1 MMEASRLPVAKSWK
15 LFIGGQFPRSES
27 GRTDAVRDARE
38 RTLGHLARASVK
50 DLRDAVA
57 AARRAQG
64 SWSRRTAY
72 NRGQILYRLAE
83 MVEGKTAE
91 FADALRTTSALTPKQ
106 AAAEV
111 GAAVDRLIAFAGWTD
126 KYATLLGGH
135 APVAGPYYVFT
146 VPEPSGVVGVLAPEE
161 PALLGLIS
169 LIAPPLCAGNAVV
182 ALGSRAHPLATVLLA
197 EACATADVPHGV
209 VNLLTGR
216 RGELAAGFA
225 EHRDVDA
232 LHAAGASKAERR
244 LLEGGAAENLKRVT
258 VRELAPAEWLDAER
272 CASPE
277 WIAPF
282 VEMKTIWHP
291 SAT

>member
-1 MMEASRLPVAKSWK
+1 V
-15 LFIGGQFPRSES
+15 
-27 GRTDAVRDARE
+27 
-38 RTLGHLARASVK
+38 LGHAARASVK

-83 MVEGKTAE
+83 MVEGRSAE
-91 FADALRTTSALTPKQ
+91 FAAALRATSTLAPAA

-111 GAAVDRLIAFAGWTD
+111 AAACDRLVAYAGWAD
-126 KYATLLGGH
+126 KFPQVLGTH
-135 APVAGPYYVFT
+135 NPVAGPYYNFT
-146 VPEPSGVVGVLAPEE
+146 VPEASGVAMVFAPEE
-161 PALLGLIS
+161 PALLGLVS

-182 ALGSRAHPLATVLLA
+182 ALGGFAHPLPTVLLG

-216 RGELAAGFA
+216 RGDLIAAA
-225 EHRDVDA
+225 AAHRDVDA
-232 LHAAGASKAERR
+232 IHAAGCSKAERR
-244 LLEGGAAENLKRVT
+244 ALEGGAAENLKRVT
-258 VRELAPAEWLDAER
+258 VRELAAADWRDARR
-272 CASPE
+272 CESPD
-277 WIAPF
+277 WIEPF

>member
-1 MMEASRLPVAKSWK
+1 MMSDSRLPVLKSWK

-27 GRTDAVRDARE
+27 GRTTAVKDARGSV
-38 RTLGHLARASVK
+38 LGHAARASVK

-83 MVEGKTAE
+83 MVEGKAAE
-91 FADALRTTSALTPKQ
+91 VAAALRATGAAPPKD

-111 GAAVDRLIAFAGWTD
+111 AAACDRLVAFAGWTD
-126 KYATLLGGH
+126 KFPQLLGAH
-135 APVAGPYYVFT
+135 NPVAGPYYNFT
-146 VPEPSGVVGVLAPEE
+146 VPEATGVVVGFAPEE
-161 PALLGLIS
+161 PALLGLVS

-182 ALGSRAHPLATVLLA
+182 ALGSAAHPLATVLLA

-216 RGELAAGFA
+216 RGDLLAATA
-225 EHRDVDA
+225 AHRDVDA
-232 LHAAGASKAERR
+232 IHASGCAAKERR
-244 LLEGGAAENLKRVT
+244 ALEAGAAENLKRVT
-258 VRELAPAEWLDAER
+258 VRDLSAADWRDARR
-272 CASPE
+272 CESPD
-277 WIAPF
+277 WIEPF

>member
-1 MMEASRLPVAKSWK
+1 MDDSRIPVTKSWK

-27 GRTDAVRDARE
+27 GRTEIVRDGRE
-38 RTLGHLARASVK
+38 RVLGHVARASVK
-50 DLRDAVA
+50 DLREAVA

-83 MVEGKTAE
+83 MVEGKAE
-91 FADALRTTSALTPKQ
+91 EFCAALRATSSLTPKR

-111 GAAVDRLIAFAGWTD
+111 AAAADRLVAFAGWTD
-126 KYATLLGGH
+126 KYPQVLGSH
-135 APVAGPYYVFT
+135 NPVAGPYYNFT
-146 VPEPSGVVGVLAPEE
+146 VPEACGVVGVLAPEE
-161 PALLGLIS
+161 PALLGLVS
-169 LIAPPLCAGNAVV
+169 LLAPPLCAGNAVV
-182 ALGSRAHPLATVLLA
+182 ALGSRAHPLATVLFA

-216 RGELAAGFA
+216 RGDLVTSLA
-225 EHRDVDA
+225 EHRDVEA
-232 LHAAGASKAERR
+232 IHAAGSSKAERKI
-244 LLEGGAAENLKRVT
+244 LESGAAENLKRVR
-258 VRELAPAEWLDAER
+258 VRDLDEADWSNARR
-272 CASPE
+272 CESPE
-277 WIAPF
+277 WIEAF

>member
-1 MMEASRLPVAKSWK
+1 MEEHRLPVAKSWK

-27 GRTDAVRDARE
+27 GRTDAVRDARGS
-38 RTLGHLARASVK
+38 TLGHLARASAK

-83 MVEGKTAE
+83 MVEGKAAE
-91 FADALRTTSALTPKQ
+91 FAAALRATSSLAPKQ

-111 GAAVDRLIAFAGWTD
+111 GAAVDRLVAFAGWTD

-161 PALLGLIS
+161 PALLGLVS

-216 RGELAAGFA
+216 RGELAAAFA
-225 EHRDVDA
+225 GHRDVDA

-258 VRELAPAEWLDAER
+258 VRDLAPAEWRDAGR
-272 CASPE
+272 CESPE
-277 WIAPF
+277 WIAAF